1 MEYRA
6 AGEFRHFLFVV
17 VELHVLIRQLIINNN
32 NYDDD
37 DGDDNANDDND
48 NDDDYIC
55 NIRNSMTQQFID
67 KIQLK
72 GVYCLFSD

>member
-6 AGEFRHFLFVV
+6 AGEFKHFFLFLV
-17 VELHVLIRQLIINNN
+17 VELHILIRQRITNN
-32 NYDDD
+32 D
-37 DGDDNANDDND
+37 DGVDKANDDSD

-72 GVYCLFSD
+72 GVFCLLSD

>member
-6 AGEFRHFLFVV
+6 AGEFKHFFLSLV
-17 VELHVLIRQLIINNN
+17 VELHILIRQRIINNN
-32 NYDDD
+32 DD
-37 DGDDNANDDND
+37 DGDDNANDDSD

-72 GVYCLFSD
+72 GVFCLLSD

>member
-6 AGEFRHFLFVV
+6 AGEFKHFFLFLV
-17 VELHVLIRQLIINNN
+17 VELRILIRQRVINNN
-32 NYDDD
+32 N
-37 DGDDNANDDND
+37 DGDDNANDDSD

-72 GVYCLFSD
+72 GVFCLLSD